1 MASRPIFHTLPY
13 YPFYEEIDV
22 DFVYYSGFSKIQKQ
36 KSLNSLQSNYIFKFK
51 NRKIIDISTKSTSDL
66 GVKLSAFNLKV
77 KYKNNYFFVE
87 CLFQGSKTFKN
98 GGPYRDLLSKNPKD
112 AKRDKR
118 LKESGELIHFN
129 YFDMIFPLEPKDYF
143 YNWLYINS
151 LYRNPGLAKNIRI

>member
-77 KYKNNYFFVE
+77 KYKI
-87 CLFQGSKTFKN
+87 S
-98 GGPYRDLLSKNPKD
+98 
-112 AKRDKR
+112 
-118 LKESGELIHFN
+118 
-129 YFDMIFPLEPKDYF
+129 
-143 YNWLYINS
+143 
-151 LYRNPGLAKNIRI
+151 